1 MDISNLDGVEASR
14 VLCLFLAQS
23 EDPDKPHE
31 QLGFK
36 TALSA
41 FEEIG
46 ELFQKNKN
54 TIKNERD
61 AFDYYTDTHRVG
73 WKSSLKPSLELIWT
87 KYGALS
93 RKKLLAMSLAILEQE
108 RSQTLITQPNIFD
121 LAASL
126 SNSSTKLTSPTP
138 SHALEISNTGRRG
151 EKWFTITVDEI
162 LQCLEDLKQAEFQS
176 IDSTWNED
184 IYREAFASLTLPT
197 SQALGGTQTL
207 PLFTTLA
214 KLIQIANNLVS
225 NDKHLDTSNASL
237 EVTIQ
242 RIKADI
248 YLIQQPIILTNP
260 LQPKAGGQNILFY
273 GAPGTAK
280 STEIG
285 ERIGTSPHITTV
297 FHPDMQNSDF
307 IGALKPAV
315 DGENVTYKFSPGPFA
330 KALCSAYNK
339 PEQNVYL
346 VIEELNRAPAM
357 AVFGEL
363 FQLLDREDN
372 GESTYDVDFPSDE
385 FQEWMTNETSVSHAK
400 IKLPSNLSIYA
411 SMNSADQGVYPLDTA
426 FRRRWEQEYM
436 PIDWSKGL
444 ESDLIVVKADG
455 SEAKVCWRVLGK
467 AINDELEEHY
477 AEDRL
482 LGQWWLNI
490 HDIENS
496 NQLVPSKLLNY
507 LWDDLLRHD
516 EDTKKKI
523 FMPAIKRLGQ
533 LMQRN
538 HIEVKEQ
545 IFSEAFLNKL
555 VP

>member
-330 KALCSAYNK
+330 KALCSAYNN

-372 GESTYDVDFPSDE
+372 GESTYKVDFPSDE
-385 FQEWMTNETSVSHAK
+385 FQEWMTNETSVSHSK
-400 IKLPSNLSIYA
+400 IELPSNLSIYA

-444 ESDLIVVKADG
+444 ESDLSVAKADG
-455 SEAKVCWRVLGK
+455 TVAKVSWRVLGK

-490 HDIENS
+490 RDIQNS
-496 NQLVPSKLLNY
+496 NYLVPSKLLNY

-516 EDTKKKI
+516 EDMKKKI
-523 FMPAIKRLGQ
+523 FKSNIKRFGQ
-533 LMQRN
+533 LMQLN
-538 HIEVKEQ
+538 NADPQQQ
-545 IFSEAFLNKL
+545 IFSDDFLQKIVL
-555 VP
+555 